1 MDFESLVNEYGR
13 PMVVACG
20 LYRGGK
26 RVADLKLADAKPVS
40 AEEGGFIWI
49 GLHEPCEEMLQH
61 LAREFDLHPLAI
73 EDAHRA
79 HQRPKIDVYGEAI
92 FVVLRTAQLQHQEIL
107 YGETHIFVGKGYVI
121 SVRHGASNSYTEVR
135 KRCERDTRM
144 LAHGE
149 DYVLYAI
156 LDFVADQYFPVIDQ
170 IVEEVNE
177 IESHIVGHCITSAE
191 IDRIYELRRELTT
204 FRRRV
209 TPMLELCN
217 RLERYDLPMI
227 DREIHPYYRDVHDHV
242 TQVNESIDSL
252 RESLSS
258 AYEAA
263 VMISA
268 ASQNEVTKKLAG
280 WAAILAIPTA
290 IAGIYGMNFEH
301 MPELKW
307 AYGYFTVL
315 GGMGGV
321 CGYLYYRFRKAGWL

>member
-1 MDFESLVNEYGR
+1 MDFESLTNEYGQ

-20 LYRGGK
+20 LYRDGR
-26 RVADLKLADAKPVS
+26 RVADLKLS
-40 AEEGGFIWI
+40 AARLSETGDGSFLWI
-49 GLHEPCEEMLQH
+49 GLHEPCEDILKQIQQ
-61 LAREFDLHPLAI
+61 EFGLHHLAI
-73 EDAHRA
+73 EDAHCA
-79 HQRPKIDVYGEAI
+79 HQRPKIDVYGDAI
-92 FVVLRTAQLQHQEIL
+92 FVVVRTAQLHDAEIV

-121 SVRHGASNSYTEVR
+121 TVRHGASSSYAEVR
-135 KRCERDTRM
+135 QRCEREPRM

-149 DYVLYAI
+149 DYVLFAL
-156 LDFVADQYFPVIDQ
+156 LDFVADHYFPVIDQ
-170 IVEEVNE
+170 IVDEVNE
-177 IESHIVGHCITSAE
+177 IEGHIVAHSFTTQE

-217 RLERYDLPMI
+217 RLERFDLPMI
-227 DREIHPYYRDVHDHV
+227 DREIHPYYRDVYDHV

-252 RESLSS
+252 RESLLA

-263 VMISA
+263 VMISS

-307 AYGYFTVL
+307 AYGYFAVL
-315 GGMGGV
+315 GAMAGI
-321 CGYLYYRFRKAGWL
+321 CGYLYYRFSKAGWI

>member
-1 MDFESLVNEYGR
+1 MDFESLVNEYGQ

-20 LYRGGK
+20 LYRDGK
-26 RVADLKLADAKPVS
+26 RIADLKLADATLDKT
-40 AEEGGFIWI
+40 ENGGFLWI
-49 GLHEPCEEMLQH
+49 GLHEPCEELLQQI
-61 LAREFDLHPLAI
+61 RQEFDLHPLAI

-79 HQRPKIDVYGEAI
+79 HQRPKLDVYNDAI
-92 FVVLRTAQLQHQEIL
+92 FVVLRTAQLAHSEIV
-107 YGETHIFVGKGYVI
+107 YGETHVFVGKGYVI
-121 SVRHGASNSYTEVR
+121 TVRHGASNSYGEVR
-135 KRCERDTRM
+135 KRCEREPRL

-149 DYVLYAI
+149 DYVLYAL
-156 LDFVADQYFPVIDQ
+156 LDFVADHYFPVIDQ

-177 IESHIVGHCITSAE
+177 IECHIVAHSFTTQE
-191 IDRIYELRRELTT
+191 VDRIYELRRELTT

-217 RLERYDLPMI
+217 RLERYELPMI
-227 DREIHPYYRDVHDHV
+227 DKEIHPYYRDVHDHI

-263 VMISA
+263 VMISTT
-268 ASQNEVTKKLAG
+268 SQNEVTKKLAG

-290 IAGIYGMNFEH
+290 IAGIYGMNFED

-307 AYGYFTVL
+307 AYGYFVVL
-315 GGMGGV
+315 GAMAGI
-321 CGYLYYRFRKAGWL
+321 CAYLFYRFRRAGWI